1 MIDYRLGQVE
11 ANFAELIWDH
21 EPLGSGELVK
31 LCKEELGW
39 QKSTTYTVLKKLCDK
54 GFFVNEGGLVRSLV
68 PREEVQT
75 RESREYVAERFGGS
89 LPAFINAFTAG
100 RGLTR
105 EEAEGLRQMIEAYEQ
120 GEES

>member
-105 EEAEGLRQMIEAYEQ
+105 EEAEGLRQMIEAYEE

>member
-1 MIDYRLGQVE
+1 MEYRLGQVE
-11 ANFAELIWDH
+11 AHFAELIWDN
-21 EPLGSGELVK
+21 EPLGSGDLVK
-31 LCKEELGW
+31 LCKEQLGW

-54 GFFVNEGGLVRSLV
+54 GFFVNEGGLVRSLI
-68 PREEVQT
+68 PREVVQT

-105 EEAEGLRQMIEAYEQ
+105 EEAEGLRQMIEAYEE

>member
-11 ANFAELIWDH
+11 AHFAELIWDH

-68 PREEVQT
+68 PREEIQT
-75 RESREYVAERFGGS
+75 RESREYVTERFGGS
-89 LPAFINAFTAG
+89 LPAFISAFTAG
-100 RGLTR
+100 RRLTP
-105 EEAEGLRQMIEAYEQ
+105 EEAEGLKKMIEAYEE